1 MIEKRE
7 FSVASSDGIHRLFGV
22 VYLPRGEARGLF
34 HVVHGMTE
42 HMARYDRFLADMA
55 EAGFIAFGYDHIGH
69 GRTAKDDSEL
79 GYIAKKRGWELLARD
94 VAVYEDAVRR
104 EFGARDLPLYLMG
117 HSMGSFVVRLAA
129 TRFVKPEKLI
139 VMGTAGAN
147 PAAGAGLALIGLTK
161 CLRGDRHISR
171 LIDSIAFGSYNK
183 RVEHPRTEFDWL
195 TRETKIVDDHGNE
208 CEGDEVGELI
218 VRGPGVMLCYYKN
231 PEATAEVLRDGWL
244 FTGDMA
250 QEDEDGFI
258 FLVDRKKDV
267 IISGGENLYPV
278 QIEDFIRTND
288 KVHDV
293 AVIGLPD
300 KRLGEIAAAIIE
312 VKGGENMTEEEVN
325 DFCLK
330 LPRYKRPHKVIF
342 ADIPRNPTGKIEKP
356 KLREMY
362 GAEKLIAEQN
372 LG

>member
-129 TRFVKPEKLI
+129 TRFAKPEKLI

-183 RVEHPRTEFDWL
+183 RFGGDDPQDPKRWL
-195 TRETKIVDDHGNE
+195 TTDEAVRRAYYADPYCMFQFTVSAMGDLIRLIKYTNSAAWYRAIPNTLPILLVSGEDDPVGNYGKGVREV
-208 CEGDEVGELI
+208 EGKLKKCG
-218 VRGPGVMLCYYKN
+218 
-231 PEATAEVLRDGWL
+231 
-244 FTGDMA
+244 
-250 QEDEDGFI
+250 
-258 FLVDRKKDV
+258 KDV
-267 IISGGENLYPV
+267 CCKLYAGA
-278 QIEDFIRTND
+278 R
-288 KVHDV
+288 H
-293 AVIGLPD
+293 
-300 KRLGEIAAAIIE
+300 EIL
-312 VKGGENMTEEEVN
+312 N
-325 DFCLK
+325 DFTYEAVK
-330 LPRYKRPHKVIF
+330 S
-342 ADIPRNPTGKIEKP
+342 DILAFI
-356 KLREMY
+356 
-362 GAEKLIAEQN
+362 
-372 LG
+372 

>member
-183 RVEHPRTEFDWL
+183 RFGGDDPQDPKRWL
-195 TRETKIVDDHGNE
+195 TTDETVRRAYYADPYCMFRFTVSAMGDLIRLIKYTNSAAWYRAIPNTLPILLISGEDDPVGNYGKGVREV
-208 CEGDEVGELI
+208 EGKLKKCG
-218 VRGPGVMLCYYKN
+218 
-231 PEATAEVLRDGWL
+231 
-244 FTGDMA
+244 
-250 QEDEDGFI
+250 
-258 FLVDRKKDV
+258 KDV
-267 IISGGENLYPV
+267 CCKLYAGA
-278 QIEDFIRTND
+278 R
-288 KVHDV
+288 H
-293 AVIGLPD
+293 
-300 KRLGEIAAAIIE
+300 EIL
-312 VKGGENMTEEEVN
+312 N
-325 DFCLK
+325 DFTYEAVK
-330 LPRYKRPHKVIF
+330 S
-342 ADIPRNPTGKIEKP
+342 DILAFI
-356 KLREMY
+356 
-362 GAEKLIAEQN
+362 
-372 LG
+372 

>member
-171 LIDSIAFGSYNK
+171 LIDSIAFGSYNTRFGGDDPQDPK
-183 RVEHPRTEFDWL
+183 RWL
-195 TRETKIVDDHGNE
+195 TTDEAVRRAYYADPYCMFQFTVSAMGDLIRLIKYTNSAAWYRAIPNTLPILLVSGEDDPVGNYGKGVREV
-208 CEGDEVGELI
+208 EGKLKKCG
-218 VRGPGVMLCYYKN
+218 
-231 PEATAEVLRDGWL
+231 
-244 FTGDMA
+244 
-250 QEDEDGFI
+250 
-258 FLVDRKKDV
+258 KDV
-267 IISGGENLYPV
+267 CCKLYAGA
-278 QIEDFIRTND
+278 R
-288 KVHDV
+288 H
-293 AVIGLPD
+293 
-300 KRLGEIAAAIIE
+300 EIL
-312 VKGGENMTEEEVN
+312 N
-325 DFCLK
+325 DFTYEAVK
-330 LPRYKRPHKVIF
+330 S
-342 ADIPRNPTGKIEKP
+342 DILAFI
-356 KLREMY
+356 
-362 GAEKLIAEQN
+362 
-372 LG
+372 